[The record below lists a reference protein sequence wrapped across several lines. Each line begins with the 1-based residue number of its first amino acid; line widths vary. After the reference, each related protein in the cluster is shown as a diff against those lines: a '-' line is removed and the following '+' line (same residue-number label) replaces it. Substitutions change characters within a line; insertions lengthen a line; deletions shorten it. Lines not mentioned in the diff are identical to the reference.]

1 MNIGIACDK
10 EYLFLCKTMLRS
22 LAENNRNTKN
32 GIAIY
37 YLNSDLKQN
46 ELIKFQTWCNSIGLR
61 LIHIFV
67 DETLLPTDVDFST
80 GLISSSA
87 AFYRLLLP
95 YLVPDDIDRIL
106 YLDCDMIV
114 NGGIEELFEID
125 FQGKL
130 LAVTPDAF
138 CFGGVENINTRIG
151 LPKDH
156 KYFNS
161 GMLMMNLK
169 AIKNTYSLSDVFS
182 CAKSIQDNMKYVD
195 QDILNVLY
203 QDKVKYVSMLKYNLQ
218 VVRHARNVDFTFLAK
233 QDTRIIHFL
242 AKRKPNN
249 FLYSNKLKKLFWK
262 YAKMNGYLG
271 HYILFCIINSF
282 TTGMMIFY
290 DKIRKINC
298 DLDYSRFEDQ
308 NN

>member
-1 MNIGIACDK
+1 MNVGIACDK
-10 EYLFLCKTMLRS
+10 KFLFLCKTMLRS
-22 LAENNRNTKN
+22 LAENNRNIKN
-32 GIAIY
+32 GITIY
-37 YLNSDLKQN
+37 YLYSDLNQY
-46 ELIKFQTWCNSIGLR
+46 ELVEFETWCDSIGLR

-67 DETLLPTDVDFST
+67 DETLFPTDIDFTT
-80 GLISSSA
+80 GLISSPA
-87 AFYRLLLP
+87 AYYRLLLP

-106 YLDCDMIV
+106 YLDSDMII
-114 NGGIEELFEID
+114 NGSIEELFEID
-125 FQGKL
+125 FDGNL
-130 LAVTPDAF
+130 IAVAPDAF
-138 CFGGVENINTRIG
+138 CFGGVENINARIG

-169 AIKNTYSLSDVFS
+169 AIRNTYSLTDVFS
-182 CAKSIQDNMKYVD
+182 CSKSIQENMKYVD
-195 QDILNVLY
+195 QDILNVLF

-218 VVRHARNVDFTFLAK
+218 VLRQARNVDFTFLEK

-262 YAKMNGYLG
+262 YARMNGYIG
-271 HYILFCIINSF
+271 QYILFCIVNSF

-290 DKIRKINC
+290 DKIRKVNC
-298 DLDYSRFEDQ
+298 NMDYSKFEDQ
-308 NN
+308 NY